1 MTTGY
6 VFRVENEAMVWFL
19 QQVSETG
26 ALTHLKVES
35 KEFEPRGMEFLYKVG
50 AWNVGLV
57 ALVMGGGRYGERGL
71 TREHAAVV
79 VGCGLLNVARMLS
92 VRCLGGRLE
101 GRGWQGMREEGVKG
115 SLLVLLS
122 RDRWV
127 RLDGMVDDLK
137 AVTGGSWLMEETA
150 DETVIGQLT
159 CLLVWLGV
167 IVLCSAT
174 WLEQVVIVG
183 MAVLNHVVMSWQ
195 MRSTRIRR
203 QGMTM
208 NETAVTIDD
217 SKGED
222 GLRDYERRTEMA
234 DELIKEF
241 GRRDWAEQLGLVRP
255 ASGKTQN
262 LMM

>member
-1 MTTGY
+1 
-6 VFRVENEAMVWFL
+6 MVWFL

-26 ALTHLKVES
+26 ALTYLRVES
-35 KEFEPRGMEFLYKVG
+35 KEFEPRGMQFLYSVA

-57 ALVMGGGRYGERGL
+57 AVVMGGGRKADWL
-71 TREHAAVV
+71 REHVAVL
-79 VGCGLLNVARMLS
+79 VGCGLLFVARVLS
-92 VRCLGGRLE
+92 VWCVGGRLE
-101 GRGWQGMREEGVKG
+101 GRGWKGMREEGVRG

-137 AVTGGSWLMEETA
+137 AVTSGGWMMEETP
-150 DETVIGQLT
+150 EEVVIWQLA
-159 CLLVWLGV
+159 CLLVWLGI

-174 WLEQVVIVG
+174 WMEQVIIVG
-183 MAVLNHVVMSWQ
+183 LAVLNHMVMSWQ

-203 QGMTM
+203 IGMTI
-208 NETAVTIDD
+208 NETAIAIDE

-222 GLRDYERRTEMA
+222 GVKDYERRTAMA

-255 ASGKTQN
+255 TSGKIHN
-262 LMM
+262 LTM